1 VITLCCSQKV
11 RKRLGLPDK
20 MPSPRPSTSVL
31 GDWYVSLHHFGKF
44 QVVMATSERSLL
56 SVVFPARELRKTLEE
71 NLRTGLQEV
80 LLALGIDP
88 ALIHR
93 ELKDMET
100 MAYSS
105 TTNRRVIGSTNEL
118 SMHLGLEL
126 ERTGDPLALALYL
139 AHVPMFALQGRG
151 ADTHPFPDIVTRELF
166 GVSGRR
172 Q

>member
-1 VITLCCSQKV
+1 
-11 RKRLGLPDK
+11 
-20 MPSPRPSTSVL
+20 
-31 GDWYVSLHHFGKF
+31 
-44 QVVMATSERSLL
+44 MATSERSLL

-71 NLRTGLQEV
+71 NFRTGLHEV

-93 ELKDMET
+93 ELKEMET

-105 TTNRRVIGSTNEL
+105 ATNRRVIGCMNEL

-139 AHVPMFALQGRG
+139 GHIPMFALKG
-151 ADTHPFPDIVTRELF
+151 
-166 GVSGRR
+166 SGFLCSSRFR
-172 Q
+172 SAVRS